1 MPKIIPPLTTNS
13 SGKKKDSI
21 QMVGISQAS
30 IFLNGKVSPFFFNR
44 QSISYITFLELSH
57 AIISL
62 YVGIRH
68 SGNKSFPDL
77 SNYISKNVGC

>member
-30 IFLNGKVSPFFFNR
+30 IFLNDKVSA
-44 QSISYITFLELSH
+44 FLI
-57 AIISL
+57 AT
-62 YVGIRH
+62 V
-68 SGNKSFPDL
+68 
-77 SNYISKNVGC
+77 